1 MMILSYVRPNAEVSF
16 CIYPFVSMG
25 SDRPTNQCNRSG
37 GCSDRFRTVY
47 EVRTTL
53 DKSQERSH
61 LIHRFGSF
69 G

>member
-1 MMILSYVRPNAEVSF
+1 MLILSYVRPNAEVSY
-16 CIYPFVSMG
+16 CIYRFVFMG
-25 SDRPTNQCNRSG
+25 GARLTNQCNRSA
-37 GCSDRFRTVY
+37 GCSDRFWTVY

-69 G
+69 C

>member
-1 MMILSYVRPNAEVSF
+1 MPILSHVRPNAEVSY
-16 CIYPFVSMG
+16 CIYPFVVMG
-25 SDRPTNQCNRSG
+25 GDRRTNQCNCCTW
-37 GCSDRFRTVY
+37 CSDRFWTVY